1 METVTVT
8 NLSHTLD
15 LSVNLLSVSSLT
27 AKGALVAVDIEKCTI
42 YLEGKELATAIKAG
56 SLYNLVIA
64 GSYSR
69 AYLGKTGKATEK
81 IWHCSMAHPGD
92 QKMRKLMQRSTG
104 IEIQDS
110 TPSTQPPVCKSCIL
124 GK

>member
-1 METVTVT
+1 METATVT
-8 NLSHTLD
+8 NILHTPD
-15 LSVNLLSVSSLT
+15 LSANLLSVSSLT
-27 AKGALVAVDIEKCTI
+27 AKGALVAFDVEKCTI

-81 IWHCSMAHPGD
+81 IWHCRMAHLGE
-92 QKMRKLMQRSTG
+92 QNMRKLMQMSTG
-104 IEIQDS
+104 IEI
-110 TPSTQPPVCKSCIL
+110 
-124 GK
+124 